1 MMAVDIN
8 VVTAG
13 ATDTIYLAA
22 GGKAVPANQFGNGV
36 RCARPQPFA
45 DCMRLSPLARA
56 RCGLTRDVIAPLL
69 TQGNAFG
76 FEITP

>member
-13 ATDTIYLAA
+13 AKDTIYLAA

-36 RCARPQPFA
+36 RCVAHSG
-45 DCMRLSPLARA
+45 CRA
-56 RCGLTRDVIAPLL
+56 AVCERSSWTNRGVIAPRLA
-69 TQGNAFG
+69 QGNAFG

>member
-8 VVTAG
+8 VVTVG
-13 ATDTIYLAA
+13 AKDTVYLAA

-36 RCARPQPFA
+36 RCARLMLRTFVPPA
-45 DCMRLSPLARA
+45 LAPLPRTN
-56 RCGLTRDVIAPLL
+56 RGLLAPLL
-69 TQGNAFG
+69 AQGNAYG

>member
-13 ATDTIYLAA
+13 AKDTIYLAA

-36 RCARPQPFA
+36 RCALGRSRLPFA
-45 DCMRLSPLARA
+45 RVCPRLRSLAV
-56 RCGLTRDVIAPLL
+56 D
-69 TQGNAFG
+69 
-76 FEITP
+76 

>member
-13 ATDTIYLAA
+13 AKDTIYLAA

-36 RCARPQPFA
+36 RCVAHSGLPRR
-45 DCMRLSPLARA
+45 RLRA
-56 RCGLTRDVIAPLL
+56 LVVD
-69 TQGNAFG
+69 
-76 FEITP
+76 